1 MQLKDK
7 LGNKPPKY
15 SRKEKQQKLGK
26 TGVAKSSIMSFRLK
40 ISIKFSLFVLSR
52 TRIRGTSSC

>member
-7 LGNKPPKY
+7 LQQASKIFEK
-15 SRKEKQQKLGK
+15 RKTAKAW
-26 TGVAKSSIMSFRLK
+26 TGIAKSSIMSFRLK

-52 TRIRGTSSC
+52 TRIRGTSSR